1 MFKEYYEDCRVGDQ
15 VVTPGRTITETD
27 VVQFAALS
35 SDWNAIHTDQQF
47 AARSPFGQRIAH
59 GLLGLVAG
67 FCLLSRPGWFTFWP
81 RSMICI
87 TGLDKVRFL
96 LPIYLGDT
104 IHLVAEIV
112 DKTEMRDGRGL
123 ITTRMHV
130 VNQRDELVIAGRIK
144 LMAAR
149 RPIDDQPSGSTDQR

>member
-1 MFKEYYEDCRVGDQ
+1 MLKEYYEDCSVGDRI
-15 VVTPGRTITETD
+15 VTPGRTITETD

-35 SDWNAIHTDQQF
+35 SDWNAIHTDREF

-81 RSMICI
+81 RSMTCI
-87 TGLDKVRFL
+87 TRLDKVRFL
-96 LPIYLGDT
+96 LPIFIGDT

-112 DKTEMRDGRGL
+112 EKTAMPDGSGL
-123 ITTRMHV
+123 VTTRMHV
-130 VNQRDELVIAGRIK
+130 VNQRDELVVAGRIQLK
-144 LMAAR
+144 AAC
-149 RPIDDQPSGSTDQR
+149 RPAGEQAAQ